1 MNNKYLCYRRRKN
14 DDIENVLKEECN
26 NNNSIKKEKNNL
38 ITEIIKENEKKLYF
52 KKSHNNQCNN
62 NKNNTYIKNNLLPK
76 FEPRTENKNK
86 TKNFIKTK
94 TVLSEQKNNST
105 TITPKKLNPYITS
118 VSFKNTQTIDESKLN
133 NNGYTTL
140 DLISKKNN
148 KVSFGKS
155 LDETLMHNI
164 NKAIMKQGIKICQIK
179 QKNYSSIIYKSGY
192 SIFNDKDLHKKI
204 FDKKLVEIYEAFQ
217 KKMEEYKKQKIEE
230 LLPSIEKRRQKMKNN
245 IPLCIKGYRKK
256 DLDIFYTRNVCDLD
270 YQRYYNKNQLN
281 INDILENHNKYNR
294 KEYLSGSVPFFL
306 LTKTVFKPMF
316 RKNNSQKNFRHNT
329 NKYTRNIKKVSI

>member
-1 MNNKYLCYRRRKN
+1 MNNKYLCNRKRN
-14 DDIENVLKEECN
+14 NNDIENVLKEEEYIN
-26 NNNSIKKEKNNL
+26 NNININNEKNNL
-38 ITEIIKENEKKLYF
+38 ITDIIKENKNSYF
-52 KKSHNNQCNN
+52 VKSHNNQYNN
-62 NKNNTYIKNNLLPK
+62 NKNNTYIKNNHLPK

-86 TKNFIKTK
+86 NFIKTK
-94 TVLSEQKNNST
+94 TTLSEHKYNSSNN
-105 TITPKKLNPYITS
+105 TPKKLNPYITS
-118 VSFKNTQTIDESKLN
+118 VSFKHTQTIDESKN
-133 NNGYTTL
+133 TNGYNTL
-140 DLISKKNN
+140 NIISKKNN

-164 NKAIMKQGIKICQIK
+164 NKAIMKQGIKIRQIK
-179 QKNYSSIIYKSGY
+179 RKNYSSIIYKSSY
-192 SIFNDKDLHKKI
+192 SNFNNKDLHKKI
-204 FDKKLVEIYEAFQ
+204 FDKKLVEIYDAYQ

-230 LLPSIEKRRQKMKNN
+230 LLPSLEKRRQKMKNN

-270 YQRYYNKNQLN
+270 YQRYYDKNQLN

-316 RKNNSQKNFRHNT
+316 RKSISQPNFKRNN